1 MAKLTSTTIG
11 KRYAKALFE
20 LTEPEGTIDAT
31 LAELMSIGSVFSE
44 NPDLMSVLT
53 SVNIPEPDKQALLKS
68 LEQGASTFVQRL
80 LDLVYENR
88 RIADLPMIIKQYK
101 VLVDRHN
108 QVVTAKVTTAI
119 PLDDAQT
126 ARLSD
131 KLKTLFKAKQIVIE
145 NNVDPNIIGGVKIE
159 ANDRVLDGTISTK
172 LANIRQSIID

>member
-1 MAKLTSTTIG
+1 MAKLTSTTVG

-20 LTEPEGTIDAT
+20 LTQPEGTSDAT
-31 LAELMSIGSVFSE
+31 LAELMTIADVFSE

-68 LEQGASTFVQRL
+68 LTKDASALVQHL
-80 LDLVYENR
+80 FDLVYENR
-88 RIADLPMIIKQYK
+88 RIADLPMIIQQYK
-101 VLVDRHN
+101 VLVDREN
-108 QVVTAKVTTAI
+108 EVVTAKVTTAI

-131 KLKTLFKAKQIVIE
+131 KLKALFKAQTVVIE
-145 NNVDPNIIGGVKIE
+145 NDVDPKIIGGVKIE

-172 LANIRQSIID
+172 LANIRQSITD